1 MDTETTT
8 RPGRRRAVARS
19 LLWLVVVPIAVGIGV
34 SEGRIRLR
42 TEQTSLTRES
52 STTFV
57 PAAPP
62 TTVFTPIAP
71 GTLPVTTSTSAVAR
85 PPAVAGAIAR
95 NVVWYQLADCESG
108 AWTAGSPIPGS
119 ARWDILARGY
129 QGGLQFHPITWDRFR
144 KGAEPHEANL
154 ATSAEQIV
162 VAERVLARE
171 GVNAWPTC
179 GPRIG
184 LDRLLAPGHT
194 PLNSSDLIS
203 AAEPTVL
210 DDE

>member
-1 MDTETTT
+1 MDAETPTTT
-8 RPGRRRAVARS
+8 RRRRAVARS
-19 LLWLVVVPIAVGIGV
+19 ILWLVVVPIVVGIGV
-34 SEGRIRLR
+34 SEGRLR
-42 TEQTSLTRES
+42 FRAEQTSLTREAS
-52 STTFV
+52 STTFL

-62 TTVFTPIAP
+62 TTVFTPLAP
-71 GTLPVTTSTSAVAR
+71 GTVPATTVTTVAR
-85 PPAVAGAIAR
+85 PPALAGTIAR
-95 NVVWYQLADCESG
+95 SVVWYQLADCESG
-108 AWTAGSPIPGS
+108 AWMQGSPIPGS

-144 KGAEPHEANL
+144 KGAEPREANL
-154 ATSAEQIV
+154 ATSAQQIV

-179 GPRIG
+179 GPRTG
-184 LDRLLAPGHT
+184 LERLLAPGHT
-194 PLNSSDLIS
+194 PVTSSDLIP